1 MSYCIYKSQSHNY
14 DINILLSIYFFSSK
28 LHYMDTIFIS
38 VIGLKIVLRLFHE
51 MLMLCLH
58 NAQIIFQK
66 ITMNIIDPEAMY
78 DMFML
83 LTHKVTLCDDKVPD
97 T

>member
-1 MSYCIYKSQSHNY
+1 
-14 DINILLSIYFFSSK
+14 
-28 LHYMDTIFIS
+28 MDTIFIS

-51 MLMLCLH
+51 MFMLWLH
-58 NAQIIFQK
+58 KVQIIQEDIIVHK
-66 ITMNIIDPEAMY
+66 MTMNINGPEAMY

-83 LTHKVTLCDDKVPD
+83 LTHKVALCDDKVSD

>member
-1 MSYCIYKSQSHNY
+1 
-14 DINILLSIYFFSSK
+14 
-28 LHYMDTIFIS
+28 MDTIFIS

-51 MLMLCLH
+51 MLMLWLH
-58 NAQIIFQK
+58 NVQIIFQK

-83 LTHKVTLCDDKVPD
+83 LTHKVTLCDDKVSKPD
-97 T
+97 HNNVVMMAGFT

>member
-1 MSYCIYKSQSHNY
+1 
-14 DINILLSIYFFSSK
+14 
-28 LHYMDTIFIS
+28 MDTIFIS

-51 MLMLCLH
+51 MLMLWLH
-58 NAQIIFQK
+58 NVQIIFQK
-66 ITMNIIDPEAMY
+66 MTMNINEPEAMY

-83 LTHKVTLCDDKVPD
+83 LTHKVALCDDKVSD